1 MSETKEL
8 NTKDA
13 TKHQTEIDIL
23 EGNRKMSED
32 EFDEDEM
39 HLDEELDEYLKLY
52 YNSLRVYDIMKSFV
66 YKSYLPIYDNLFHVD
81 VFELLYPQYESDKY
95 FF

>member
-52 YNSLRVYDIMKSFV
+52 YNTTLCLASNV
-66 YKSYLPIYDNLFHVD
+66 NL
-81 VFELLYPQYESDKY
+81 YEPRSAKLIRL
-95 FF
+95 